1 MRDRKPQHGAGVAHE
16 ELDPE
21 QVVREVC
28 GRIREIRVERGLT
41 QEAMA
46 ERLGM
51 TPRAYQYVE
60 EGQNL
65 TLKSLVRIANVL
77 GARPRDLFV
86 PPAPHGSRRGRAR
99 KAPRLG

>member
-1 MRDRKPQHGAGVAHE
+1 MAHE
-16 ELDPE
+16 ELDPD

-28 GRIREIRVERGLT
+28 GRIREIRVQRGLT
-41 QEAMA
+41 QEQVA
-46 ERLGM
+46 ERLEM

-77 GARPRDLFV
+77 GTRPTDLFV
-86 PPAPHGSRRGRAR
+86 PPAPHEARRGRPR
-99 KAPRLG
+99 KAPRPQ